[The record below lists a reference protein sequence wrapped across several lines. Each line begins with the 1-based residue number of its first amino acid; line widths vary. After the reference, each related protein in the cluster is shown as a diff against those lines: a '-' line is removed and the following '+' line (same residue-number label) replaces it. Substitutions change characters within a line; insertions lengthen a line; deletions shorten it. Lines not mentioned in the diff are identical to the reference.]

1 MVLDDTSMNWFRLRE
16 RRSSLQTRTKL
27 NLTAARRQT
36 FAAAMG
42 QFEEQ
47 FTAAKVVTAA
57 TRPLNLYYGLCQAGI
72 AIATAHA
79 DDPWSFSSHGL
90 HLVDREAEFS
100 DMMVRPEGDGGFQRV
115 AAATGSPAI
124 TEPVS
129 LGRCGRRFPTWP
141 RLVRCPA
148 RRGRSPGLPRGRG
161 PGAAPSG
168 NAADPWRDAVWD
180 GAY

>member
-16 RRSSLQTRTKL
+16 RRSGLQTRTKL

-36 FAAAMG
+36 FGAAMG

-57 TRPLNLYYGLCQAGI
+57 TRPLNLYYGLCQACM

-79 DDPWSFSSHGL
+79 DDPWSFSSYGL
-90 HLVDREAEFS
+90 HLVDREAEFR
-100 DMMVRPEGDGGFQRV
+100 DMMVRPDGDGGFQRV

-129 LGRCGRRFPTWP
+129 
-141 RLVRCPA
+141 
-148 RRGRSPGLPRGRG
+148 
-161 PGAAPSG
+161 PGALWASLPDLAQAGALPGSAP
-168 NAADPWRDAVWD
+168 
-180 GAY
+180 

>member
-57 TRPLNLYYGLCQAGI
+57 TRPLNLYYGLCQAGM

-100 DMMVRPEGDGGFQRV
+100 DMMVRPDSDGGFQRV

-129 LGRCGRRFPTWP
+129 LGALW
-141 RLVRCPA
+141 A
-148 RRGRSPGLPRGRG
+148 SLPDL
-161 PGAAPSG
+161 A
-168 NAADPWRDAVWD
+168 
-180 GAY
+180 